1 MDTISKAIKTLSD
14 AIEKICEGIGI
25 LSVAAFVVV
34 ISLQV
39 VCRNFL
45 KISMVWANDIS
56 VVCFVWAVFL
66 GSAIAVRHRAHYVL
80 AFLPERFEKS
90 NCFLDIV
97 GDIAGIIFFHV
108 LIRYGYDYTIMG
120 LKRMSTAIN
129 IPQAYFFM
137 CIPLSGCFMMWYTIL
152 DIVSDVKKM
161 VLLVNGKK
169 EVNNG

>member
-97 GDIAGIIFFHV
+97 GDIAGIIFFYV

-137 CIPLSGCFMMWYTIL
+137 CIPLSGCFMMCIPFLTLSAMLRKWFY
-152 DIVSDVKKM
+152 
-161 VLLVNGKK
+161 
-169 EVNNG
+169 

>member
-97 GDIAGIIFFHV
+97 GDIA
-108 LIRYGYDYTIMG
+108 RYHLLLCAD
-120 LKRMSTAIN
+120 
-129 IPQAYFFM
+129 
-137 CIPLSGCFMMWYTIL
+137 PLWLRLYH
-152 DIVSDVKKM
+152 
-161 VLLVNGKK
+161 NGP
-169 EVNNG
+169 ETYVHGH